1 MALMALDQTLI
12 KIMYRASVT
21 TLRCRDNGVTFAPIA
36 RSFWKRAGQEKELE
50 EQRKNEEEKKR
61 RLEERQKQLQARGL
75 PKKRP
80 IPG

>member
-50 EQRKNEEEKKR
+50 EQRRWLEEKTEQLRRTEEE
-61 RLEERQKQLQARGL
+61 
-75 PKKRP
+75 
-80 IPG
+80 